1 MISKWHWVVVQLS
14 RQLWV
19 RAVLFAFLAVAT
31 ALATIGFKEL
41 IPADLSGRIGAH
53 AVDKIL
59 NILAS
64 GMLVVTTFSLSVM
77 VAAYSAATSSVSP
90 RATRLLMEDS
100 TTQNVLA
107 TFVGSF
113 LYSLIGLTALNAG
126 VYDKEGRVILFIV
139 TLGVI
144 VLIVATVLLWIE
156 HLSHLGRVGET
167 NDRVEKATLKAVL
180 QRAKYP
186 WLGGAP
192 LDDPA
197 LIPQDAQPIFPKRIG
212 YIQHIDFSAISRWA
226 EAADAKVYILS
237 LPGAY
242 VYPKRVLAW
251 IDSPAEI
258 EHDTVRS
265 AFSIASERSF
275 DQDPRFGF
283 SVLTEV
289 ASRAL
294 SPAVNDPGTAI
305 EILSR
310 GVRILFS
317 WKEIDNHQSNTVS
330 EAAIDYPRVYIPPV
344 QLSELFD
351 DFFTPIARDGAHM
364 IEVQIRLQ
372 KSLAALAQISDAF
385 RQNAARHSQ
394 IALARAEAVLA
405 FEGDKQT
412 LRELVNNLGLT
423 ADSFKTGEG

>member
-1 MISKWHWVVVQLS
+1 MISKWHWTIVQLS
-14 RQLWV
+14 RQLWM
-19 RAVLFAFLAVAT
+19 RAVLFALLAAAT
-31 ALATIGFKEL
+31 ALATLFFKEL
-41 IPADLSGRIGAH
+41 IPPDLSGKIGAH

-77 VAAYSAATSSVSP
+77 VAAYSSATSSISP

-113 LYSLIGLTALNAG
+113 LYSLIGITALNAG
-126 VYDKEGRVILFIV
+126 IYDEEGRVILFIV

-144 VLIVATVLLWIE
+144 VLIVATMLLWIE

-167 NDRVEKATLKAVL
+167 NDRIEKATLKAVL

-186 WLGGAP
+186 WLGGSP
-192 LDDPA
+192 LDDPT
-197 LIPQDAQPIFPKRIG
+197 LIPQQTQAIYSTEIG
-212 YIQHIDFSAISRWA
+212 YVQYIDIAAISRWTE
-226 EAADAKVYILS
+226 EAKARVYIVS
-237 LPGAY
+237 VPGAY

-251 IDSPAEI
+251 IEADGEVDKQI
-258 EHDTVRS
+258 IQS

-310 GVRILFS
+310 GVRIFYS
-317 WKEIDNHQSNTVS
+317 WKEMDKQHDDS
-330 EAAIDYPRVYIPPV
+330 EAVVDHPRVYIPPV
-344 QLSELFD
+344 RLSELFD
-351 DFFTPIARDGAHM
+351 DFFTSIARDGAHM
-364 IEVQIRLQ
+364 VEVQIRLH
-372 KSLAALAQISDAF
+372 KALAALAQISEPF
-385 RQNAARHSQ
+385 RQNAVRHSQ
-394 IALARAEAVLA
+394 AALARAEAVLT
-405 FEGDKQT
+405 FEGDKQR
-412 LRELVNNLGLT
+412 LRELVKELELT
-423 ADSFKTGEG
+423 PE